1 MKKTRVRFQFDKLQY
16 SATLVKALA
25 HPLRLKILEYI
36 DSQGVINVNKIYSSL
51 NIEQSVTSQH
61 LSLLKLAGVVNCT
74 KDGKFMHYQ
83 INYDIV
89 QKAHRAVN
97 TFLGKS

>member
-1 MKKTRVRFQFDKLQY
+1 MKKTTVRFQFDKLQY

-25 HPLRLKILEYI
+25 HPLRLRILEYI
-36 DSQGVINVNKIYSSL
+36 DTQGVINVNKIYSSL

-61 LSLLKLAGVVNCT
+61 LSLLKLAGVVSCT
-74 KDGKFMHYQ
+74 KDGKFMHYK

-89 QKAHRAVN
+89 AKAERAVN
-97 TFLGKS
+97 NFLGR

>member
-1 MKKTRVRFQFDKLQY
+1 MKKTTVRFQFDKLQY

-36 DSQGVINVNKIYSSL
+36 DSQGVINVNKIYSNL
-51 NIEQSVTSQH
+51 KIEQSVTSQH
-61 LSLLKLAGVVNCT
+61 LSLLKIAGVVSCT
-74 KDGKFMHYQ
+74 KDGKYMHYK

-89 QKAHRAVN
+89 AKAQRAVN
-97 TFLGKS
+97 NFLGK

>member
-1 MKKTRVRFQFDKLQY
+1 MKKTTVRFQFDKLQY

-36 DSQGVINVNKIYSSL
+36 DTQGVINVNKIYSSL

-61 LSLLKLAGVVNCT
+61 LSLLKLAGVVSCT
-74 KDGKFMHYQ
+74 KDGKFMHYS

-89 QKAHRAVN
+89 AKAERAVN
-97 TFLGKS
+97 NFLGR

>member
-36 DSQGVINVNKIYSSL
+36 DSQGTINVNKIYSTL

-61 LSLLKLAGVVNCT
+61 LSLLKIAGVVSCT
-74 KDGKFMHYQ
+74 KDGKFMHYH

-89 QKAHRAVN
+89 AKAERAVN
-97 TFLGKS
+97 IFLGR

>member
-1 MKKTRVRFQFDKLQY
+1 MKKTTVRFQFDKLQY

-36 DSQGVINVNKIYSSL
+36 DSQGIINVNKIYSSL

-61 LSLLKLAGVVNCT
+61 LSLLKLAGVVSCT
-74 KDGKFMHYQ
+74 KDGKYMHYK

-89 QKAHRAVN
+89 AKAQRAVN
-97 TFLGKS
+97 NFLGK